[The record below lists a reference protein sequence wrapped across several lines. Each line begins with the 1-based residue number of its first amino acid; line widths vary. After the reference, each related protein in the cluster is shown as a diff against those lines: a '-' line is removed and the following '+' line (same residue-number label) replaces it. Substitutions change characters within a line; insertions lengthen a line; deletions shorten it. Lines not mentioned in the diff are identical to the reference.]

1 MIESLVWT
9 PPATA
14 GQPAPERGTTCSG
27 NLPPFI
33 HVLWYSPIT
42 VYAPVLS
49 LYTSAQV
56 LSHYKHAHARTI
68 SLPFL

>member
-27 NLPPFI
+27 NLKSLFI
-33 HVLWYSPIT
+33 
-42 VYAPVLS
+42 PVLS
-49 LYTSAQV
+49 
-56 LSHYKHAHARTI
+56 
-68 SLPFL
+68 